1 MSFSL
6 DPARR
11 LCLFQSFSG
20 WRKSRR
26 RGATIDALLLIPIYF
41 LVEWILCLYVHNPNR
56 AFSLLFALFC
66 LPFFPFSVK
75 SRQSHFTRAGGRTP
89 SKGPALLFLPRSGVG
104 GGKFGEII
112 RSGSLTRRGIPTL
125 LWKSR
130 P

>member
-56 AFSLLFALFC
+56 AFSLAFCSVLSSFFSLFC
-66 LPFFPFSVK
+66 EIQAK
-75 SRQSHFTRAGGRTP
+75 SFHE
-89 SKGPALLFLPRSGVG
+89 G
-104 GGKFGEII
+104 GGPDTF
-112 RSGSLTRRGIPTL
+112 
-125 LWKSR
+125 
-130 P
+130 

>member
-41 LVEWILCLYVHNPNR
+41 LVEWILCLVCSQSKSSFLSSF
-56 AFSLLFALFC
+56 FSLFC
-66 LPFFPFSVK
+66 
-75 SRQSHFTRAGGRTP
+75 
-89 SKGPALLFLPRSGVG
+89 
-104 GGKFGEII
+104 EIVPPPHYI
-112 RSGSLTRRGIPTL
+112 LVL
-125 LWKSR
+125 K
-130 P
+130 